1 MNRNDNIR
9 KINLSNFRYK
19 TILFRTCIVLCIV
32 LLAINV
38 CLSLK
43 YGASMFSIGN
53 MQLPVSSLNGCIMV
67 VVNLLC
73 IVMVLIDRRKGL
85 ICSSLFL
92 GFSIVGSARSA
103 IVNRV
108 LAPAPG
114 TFNAIIFLIAI
125 ILISQQIKYSN
136 QMAVTDNVTGLLN
149 RYGFDRDIRKK
160 IWFNEKGRVVFL
172 HLDGFWP
179 VNANLG
185 RKYGDEL
192 LAIVANRIT
201 SALGDKGVP
210 YKIEAAEY
218 ALILPES
225 ADCKAIVSKIISSIE
240 ETITL
245 NKDGVPSNCYLS
257 ARAGI
262 AEFVD
267 NSTDADTIMKRAD
280 IAMNY
285 AMKSGNLKICEFN
298 LEMKE
303 SLDRQVQVERLV
315 KDSLRNGWFY
325 LVYQPQYTIEDKRLR
340 GFETL
345 IRMNVPNGERVSPAE
360 FISISEMSDLVLDID
375 RFVIRRAIEEFREMC
390 YSSGNTLTLA
400 INISAKDIARSG
412 FADKI
417 LAIIDELSFPPECLE
432 IEITEYSFAEEGNH
446 TIENIKILRDNQIMI
461 ALDDFG
467 TGYTSLGQLMK
478 LPINLVKI
486 DKSLI
491 DNIVLN
497 EMNMDFVKS
506 VIYMGHLMDAEVIAE
521 GVEYDNQVEC
531 LKELDCDF
539 VQGYIWG
546 KPMELDEACE
556 LANAFYDNLK
566 HIHG

>member
-1 MNRNDNIR
+1 MNRNDNMR

-19 TILFRTCIVLCIV
+19 TILFRTCIVLCLI

-38 CLSLK
+38 TLSLK
-43 YGASMFSIGN
+43 FGSSMFSIGN
-53 MQLPVSSLNGCIMV
+53 MQLPVSSLNGCTMV

-92 GFSIVGSARSA
+92 GFSIFGSARSA

-108 LAPAPG
+108 LTSAPG

-136 QMAVTDNVTGLLN
+136 HMAVTDTVTGLLN

-160 IWFNEKGRVVFL
+160 IWFNERGRVVFL

-185 RKYGDEL
+185 RKFGDEIL
-192 LAIVANRIT
+192 TIVANRIK
-201 SALGDKGVP
+201 SAIGDRGTA

-218 ALILPES
+218 AVILPENE
-225 ADCKAIVSKIISSIE
+225 DYVLLVSKIISTIE

-245 NKDGVPSNCYLS
+245 NKDGVPSNFYLS

-262 AEFVD
+262 ADFVD

-285 AMKSGNLKICEFN
+285 AMKSGNQKYCLFN
-298 LEMKE
+298 NEMKDT
-303 SLDRQVQVERLV
+303 LDRQVHVERMV

-345 IRMNVPNGERVSPAE
+345 IRMNAPGGEKISPAE
-360 FISISEMSDLVLDID
+360 FISISELSDLVLDID
-375 RFVIRRAIEEFREMC
+375 RFVIRRVLEEFREVC

-400 INISAKDIARSG
+400 INISAKDIARAG
-412 FADKI
+412 FADKL
-417 LAIIDELSFPPECLE
+417 LAVVDELSFPPECLE
-432 IEITEYSFAEEGNH
+432 VEITEYSFAEEGNH
-446 TIENIKILRDNQIMI
+446 TIENIRLLRENQIMI

-491 DNIVLN
+491 DNIVHD
-497 EMNMDFVKS
+497 EMNMDFIKS

-539 VQGYIWG
+539 IQGYIWG
-546 KPMELDEACE
+546 KPMELDEAKE
-556 LANAFYDNLK
+556 LANGIYDNLQ
-566 HIHG
+566 HFHG

>member
-1 MNRNDNIR
+1 MR

-19 TILFRTCIVLCIV
+19 TILFRTCIVLCLI

-38 CLSLK
+38 TLSLK
-43 YGASMFSIGN
+43 FGSSMFSIGN
-53 MQLPVSSLNGCIMV
+53 MQLPVSSLNGCTMV

-92 GFSIVGSARSA
+92 GFSIFGSARSA

-108 LAPAPG
+108 LTSAPG

-136 QMAVTDNVTGLLN
+136 HMAVTDTVTGLLN

-160 IWFNEKGRVVFL
+160 IWFNERGRVVFL

-185 RKYGDEL
+185 RKFGDEIL
-192 LAIVANRIT
+192 TIVANRIK
-201 SALGDKGVP
+201 SAIGDRGTA

-218 ALILPES
+218 AVILPENE
-225 ADCKAIVSKIISSIE
+225 DYVLLVSKIISTIE

-245 NKDGVPSNCYLS
+245 NKDGVPSNFYLS

-262 AEFVD
+262 ADFVD

-285 AMKSGNLKICEFN
+285 AMKSGNQKYCLFN
-298 LEMKE
+298 NEMKDT
-303 SLDRQVQVERLV
+303 LDRQVHVERMV

-345 IRMNVPNGERVSPAE
+345 IRMNAPGGEKISPAE
-360 FISISEMSDLVLDID
+360 FISISELSDLVLDID
-375 RFVIRRAIEEFREMC
+375 RFVIRRVLEEFREVC

-400 INISAKDIARSG
+400 INISAKDIARAG
-412 FADKI
+412 FADKL
-417 LAIIDELSFPPECLE
+417 LAVVDELSFPPECLE
-432 IEITEYSFAEEGNH
+432 VEITEYSFAEEGNH
-446 TIENIKILRDNQIMI
+446 TIENIRLLRENQIMI

-491 DNIVLN
+491 DNIVHD
-497 EMNMDFVKS
+497 EMNMDFIKS

-539 VQGYIWG
+539 IQGYIWG
-546 KPMELDEACE
+546 KPMELDEAKE
-556 LANAFYDNLK
+556 LANGIYDNLQ
-566 HIHG
+566 HFHG